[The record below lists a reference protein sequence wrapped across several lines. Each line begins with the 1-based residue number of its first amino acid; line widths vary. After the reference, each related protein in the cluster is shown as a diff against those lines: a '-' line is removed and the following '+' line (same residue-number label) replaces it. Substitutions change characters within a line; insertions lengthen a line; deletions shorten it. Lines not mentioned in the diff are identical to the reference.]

1 MAFCYLGLGA
11 LLGLYMAL
19 FPVSRA
25 VLFGHVHLLLLG
37 FMSMSI
43 FGIGYHI
50 LPRFNN
56 RPLPWPK
63 LVPLHFALAQIGLV
77 GMIMTSPGTGLP
89 PVLFW
94 SASAVEV
101 ASIGLFVVNLQAL
114 LLAGRQA
121 AAPAERRPLGELS
134 PTSIVGE
141 VLARWPA
148 AREYFVQQ
156 GFSALENPA
165 HGGPGGPRVSIE
177 QACRKHGKDPREF
190 LDGLA
195 RHLGLGEA
203 AGAGGLSVAPQDRI
217 GDVVARHPATRAVF
231 ERYYGAGCFDC
242 AGQAYETVAETAAMH
257 GVALERILADLN
269 DAVKRE

>member
-1 MAFCYLGLGA
+1 MAFCYLALGA

-19 FPVSRA
+19 FPISRA

-89 PVLFW
+89 PALFW
-94 SASAVEV
+94 SASAVEA

-114 LLAGRQA
+114 LLAGRQVA
-121 AAPAERRPLGELS
+121 AATQTRPLGELS
-134 PTSIVGE
+134 PASIVGE

-148 AREYFVQQ
+148 ARDYFVRQ
-156 GFSALENPA
+156 GFSALADPS
-165 HGGPGGPRVSIE
+165 HGGPGGPRVTIE

-195 RHLGLGEA
+195 RHLALGEP
-203 AGAGGLSVAPQDRI
+203 GAGGGGGVGPQDRI
-217 GDVVARHPATRAVF
+217 GDLVARHPATRAVF
-231 ERYYGAGCFDC
+231 ERYYGAGCFSC